1 MRRCLAGAKVAKA
14 GTVPALEQGSWTL
27 LPADSRRHGGSGPP
41 VASPAA
47 AIDHSAVW
55 PTSRDLCPEPRYVL
69 DRGRMGRQQSW
80 GGRHQLLLYNFLAC
94 SVTSEYFEIKEN
106 TNVSEPLAN
115 ISVPNG
121 QQVSL
126 GSSSTPSA
134 FKIAGDQLFLTAIP
148 DYEVTVLRVFVV
160 VQDVN
165 DNAPEF
171 PFTIKKHD
179 VAEVSPVEPEQVPPE
194 YGGVS
199 GGHRQ
204 GDFYTEATAWLDQL
218 LLHPQDTRV
227 GSIVIPGTE
236 LEAKDADKD
245 DTLIYTLQE
254 VTPVSAS
261 PVPTHYRPLP
271 SDASRPQSLHLPE
284 SQVVPSPP
292 LSGRQQLLLPGGAKQ
307 PCSEAG
313 EDPGFLQDSEHD
325 PQAAGTGNT
334 DDTFI
339 INADS
344 GNLTMAKS
352 IPRPMT
358 FTLVVRAD
366 QVDMAR
372 YSITQAIVDARNAT
386 GTPLQFSRN
395 RYHGT
400 VVLGSKAGTE
410 VKDRTS
416 PSEILRIQ
424 AQYPGFPDLDSA
436 TTYQIT
442 NSSDFKM
449 EEDVMLTTVAM
460 EHVDTFYVEVEWGIR
475 GPKNNYHSSAS
486 HTQWG
491 LNTDPQARNLSA
503 NGPYYKNNY
512 HSSAS
517 HTQWGLNTDSQARN
531 LSANGPYYKNNYHS
545 SASHTQWGLNTD
557 SQARNLSANGPYYKN
572 NYHSS
577 ASHTQWGLN
586 TDSQARNLSANGPYY
601 KNNYHSSA
609 SHTQWGLNT
618 DSQARN
624 LSANGPYYKNNY
636 HSSASHTQWGLNTDS
651 QARNLSANGPYYKNN
666 YHSSASHTQWGLNT
680 DSQARNLSAN
690 GPYYKNNYHSSASH
704 TQWGLNTDSQARNL
718 SANGPYYKNNY
729 HSSASH
735 TQWGLNTDPQ
745 TRNLSADSLCA
756 HQESLTLREV
766 LGSVPAVSGQ
776 VMVSWTGTQ
785 GEDQRFS
792 TVDMAVLGGV
802 LGALLLLALICL
814 CILIHK
820 HYRHRFNCC
829 SGKVSKPPPP
839 PLSVYDNL
847 AFFPDHKASWLS
859 TSNPQPQP
867 DPETARPP
875 SGPQSPMSSSLTPP
889 SSAPPSPELRAPGSP
904 KTVQAGDSPLAVRSI
919 LTKERRP
926 EGEGGYKAVWF
937 GKDIREEADVV
948 VLNEPAAGVDSA
960 SASGSEGSDEDSPNQ
975 SYI

>member
-1 MRRCLAGAKVAKA
+1 MGA
-14 GTVPALEQGSWTL
+14 PALLWPPLL
-27 LPADSRRHGGSGPP
+27 LPLIIVLFGQPP
-41 VASPAA
+41 GT
-47 AIDHSAVW
+47 SA
-55 PTSRDLCPEPRYVL
+55 
-69 DRGRMGRQQSW
+69 QNQ
-80 GGRHQLLLYNFLAC
+80 AC

-148 DYEVTVLRVFVV
+148 DYEENPLLEAVLECKTGESVVTVLRVFVV

-179 VAEVSPVEPEQVPPE
+179 VAE
-194 YGGVS
+194 
-199 GGHRQ
+199 
-204 GDFYTEATAWLDQL
+204 
-218 LLHPQDTRV
+218 DTRV

-254 VTPVSAS
+254 VTPDAS
-261 PVPTHYRPLP
+261 SFFSLVGQNNPALRLEKTLDFYKIQSMTLKLLARDTLEKDKNPSHTATATLVLNVLPADLRTPWFLPCSFSDGYSCIQAQYHGVVPIGYTLP
-271 SDASRPQSLHLPE
+271 SPLIL
-284 SQVVPSPP
+284 SPGP
-292 LSGRQQLLLPGGAKQ
+292 IYAVDGDQGINQ
-307 PCSEAG
+307 PIIYSIVA
-313 EDPGFLQDSEHD
+313 
-325 PQAAGTGNT
+325 GNT

-372 YSITQAIVDARNAT
+372 YSITQAIVDAGNAT

-460 EHVDTFYVEVEWGIR
+460 EHVDTFYVEVEATNTVTMDTATTVVEIQVTEQEPPITESPTPPEAGGTT
-475 GPKNNYHSSAS
+475 GPSSSTTLETLTTSGTSQGSATTSSGGSTGPVPPSGTTLSPPASAS
-486 HTQWG
+486 SIPTLGISTSPETATPGGGSTQAPKPG
-491 LNTDPQARNLSA
+491 TSQPVVPITRTTTTPQPATPSGGSTQTPKPGTSQPTVPLTRTTTTPQPATPS
-503 NGPYYKNNY
+503 GGSTQTPKPGT
-512 HSSAS
+512 SQPTAS
-517 HTQWGLNTDSQARN
+517 VL
-531 LSANGPYYKNNYHS
+531 
-545 SASHTQWGLNTD
+545 
-557 SQARNLSANGPYYKN
+557 
-572 NYHSS
+572 
-577 ASHTQWGLN
+577 
-586 TDSQARNLSANGPYY
+586 
-601 KNNYHSSA
+601 
-609 SHTQWGLNT
+609 
-618 DSQARN
+618 
-624 LSANGPYYKNNY
+624 
-636 HSSASHTQWGLNTDS
+636 
-651 QARNLSANGPYYKNN
+651 
-666 YHSSASHTQWGLNT
+666 
-680 DSQARNLSAN
+680 
-690 GPYYKNNYHSSASH
+690 
-704 TQWGLNTDSQARNL
+704 
-718 SANGPYYKNNY
+718 
-729 HSSASH
+729 
-735 TQWGLNTDPQ
+735 
-745 TRNLSADSLCA
+745 TRSPSPSGSPHIFCPGVTITL
-756 HQESLTLREV
+756 ESD
-766 LGSVPAVSGQ
+766 SVPAVSGQ

-829 SGKVSKPPPP
+829 SGKVSKPPP